1 MLLKLSPA
9 LKGFITAI
17 LMIGVALLLD
27 KRKDNGDTRLQYLIL
42 VLYAAGI
49 IWSLVSYSFIEKSN
63 RKFSALFSQGFKCF
77 IVVTLVMIVFTALF
91 IKMHP
96 EYAVQ
101 EAAAT
106 KEYYLKQ
113 GDKTPA
119 EIADLAE
126 RAKKQYAITVISVSI
141 FRYLIFGAIVTAGT
155 AALLTRRK

>member
-9 LKGFITAI
+9 LKGFITAV

-27 KRKDNGDTRLQYLIL
+27 SRKEAGDARLQYLVLI
-42 VLYAAGI
+42 LYAAGI
-49 IWSLVSYSFIEKSN
+49 IWTLVSFSLLEKTNRNFSSFFN
-63 RKFSALFSQGFKCF
+63 QGFKCF
-77 IVVTLVMIVFTALF
+77 IIVTLVMIAFTAIF

-101 EAAAT
+101 EAQAT
-106 KEYYLKQ
+106 KEYYIKQ
-113 GDKTPA
+113 GDKTPT
-119 EIADLAE
+119 ELADLAE

-155 AALLTRRK
+155 AVLLTRRK

>member
-9 LKGFITAI
+9 LKGLITAV

-27 KRKDNGDTRLQYLIL
+27 SRKEAAGSRLQYLIL
-42 VLYAAGI
+42 ILYAAGI
-49 IWSLVSYSFIEKSN
+49 IWSLVSFGIIEKTS
-63 RKFSALFSQGFKCF
+63 RKFSSFFNQGFKCF
-77 IVVTLVMIVFTALF
+77 IVVTLVMIAFTAVF

-101 EAAAT
+101 EALLT
-106 KEYYLKQ
+106 KEYYIKQ
-113 GDKTPA
+113 GDKTPT
-119 EIADLAE
+119 EIADLVD